1 MDDKTLEEKARQY
14 LNQEENEVKELIHN
28 RN

>member
-14 LNQEENEVKELIHN
+14 LYQEENEVKELIHN